1 MNQPRPDIL
10 WLRERDVVELVSLND
25 AMDALEQVLVLEVEG
40 HAVNAPKAL
49 AAWEG
54 NASLHALASATTYS
68 PAGGPRYGGT
78 KTWINTPRGA
88 TAVYA
93 LFDGEAGTLL
103 AMMEANAMGALRT
116 AASSGLATRWMADA
130 AADELAIIGTGRQA
144 LLQVA
149 AVAVAR
155 SLKRV
160 RVFSPTREHQVR
172 FVTEISARFETR
184 VAAPDSLEETVRD
197 APVVTV
203 VTRAKVPFLGAD
215 LLSAGAH
222 LNAVGAILP
231 ANAELLPDVLERAN
245 AVVVDN
251 LANVQLTSR
260 EFIDFYGQPARS
272 WGGVETLGRRIADG
286 RGRTAGDRLTVF
298 KSVGMGLAD
307 LAVASRAYEAAKRT
321 GAGTV
326 IASPVPAAPRW
337 RVHPGAVSRDKQV
350 A

>member
-1 MNQPRPDIL
+1 MSQSRPDIL

-25 AMDALEQVLVLEVEG
+25 AMDALEQVLVLEGEG

-49 AAWEG
+49 ATWDGA
-54 NASLHALASATTYS
+54 ASLHALASAVTS
-68 PAGGPRYGGT
+68 AAAGGGRYCGT

-88 TAVYA
+88 VAIYA

-103 AMMEANAMGALRT
+103 ATMEANAMGALRT
-116 AASSGLATRWMADA
+116 AASSGLATRWMADPE
-130 AADELAIIGTGRQA
+130 ADDLAIVGTGRQA

-155 SLKRV
+155 PLRRI
-160 RVFSPTREHQVR
+160 RVFSPTREHQLR
-172 FVTEISARFETR
+172 FATEVGSRFEAR
-184 VAAPDSLEETVRD
+184 VEAPASLEDAVRD

-203 VTRAKVPFLGAD
+203 VTRAKVPFLGAAS
-215 LLSAGAH
+215 LSPGTH

-231 ANAELLPDVLERAN
+231 ANAELLPDVLEQAD

-251 LANVQLTSR
+251 LPNVKLASR
-260 EFIDFYGQPARS
+260 EFIDFYGHPSRS
-272 WGGVETLGRRIADG
+272 WDAVETLGHRIAA
-286 RGRTAGDRLTVF
+286 GRTRASTDRLTVF

-307 LAVASRAYEAAKRT
+307 LAVAGRAFEAAKRT
-321 GAGTV
+321 GVGAV
-326 IASPVPAAPRW
+326 IAAPVPAVPRW
-337 RVHPGAVSRDKQV
+337 KVHAASVRQSKQV